1 VYQERRPDRQRAGG
15 VAPCVMPSRPA
26 RRPAAPW
33 IRATVEEMRLVAT
46 YPDCAA
52 LAADAAPQLAKG
64 GLLVRGEV
72 PAGVEL
78 FAAVEL
84 EVTAGDAAVCVP
96 AQVLQMFPGIGVAVG
111 VDAAARAQL
120 EALARGEVAAAA
132 PAATTPARARTG
144 HAAEMLDK
152 IQRALNGDRD
162 ARQAVLRDPNR
173 TIHVHVLRNPGL
185 QLDEVAAIARMTTVS
200 TELLTQI
207 AGRREYGHRPEIAI
221 ALVRNPTLPVP
232 VAVELVARVNEA
244 DLKQLAKDSRTREPI
259 QRAARKRL
267 LR

>member
-1 VYQERRPDRQRAGG
+1 
-15 VAPCVMPSRPA
+15 
-26 RRPAAPW
+26 
-33 IRATVEEMRLVAT
+33 MRLVAT
-46 YPDCAA
+46 YPDPGA
-52 LAADAAPQLAKG
+52 LAADATPQLAKG

-72 PAGVEL
+72 PAGLEL

-84 EVTAGDAAVCVP
+84 EVIAGGASVTVP
-96 AQVLQMFPGIGVAVG
+96 AQVLQMFPGLGVAVG
-111 VDAAARAQL
+111 VDAAARAQI
-120 EALARGEVAAAA
+120 EALARGEIAASAPAAAA
-132 PAATTPARARTG
+132 PARPRAG
-144 HAAEMLDK
+144 QAAEMLEK
-152 IQRALNGDRD
+152 IQRALTGDRD

-173 TIHVHVLRNPGL
+173 TVHVHVLRNPGL

>member
-1 VYQERRPDRQRAGG
+1 
-15 VAPCVMPSRPA
+15 MPSRPA

>member
-1 VYQERRPDRQRAGG
+1 MVASYPDR
-15 VAPCVMPSRPA
+15 
-26 RRPAAPW
+26 
-33 IRATVEEMRLVAT
+33 
-46 YPDCAA
+46 AA
-52 LAADAAPQLAKG
+52 LEVDVAQQLAKG

-72 PAGVEL
+72 PADVEL

-84 EVTAGDAAVCVP
+84 EVTAGDASVCVA

-111 VDAAARAQL
+111 VDAAARAQI
-120 EALARGEVAAAA
+120 EALARGEIAAVAAA
-132 PAATTPARARTG
+132 PARPRAN
-144 HAAEMLDK
+144 HAAEMLEK

-200 TELLTQI
+200 TELLTQL

-244 DLKQLAKDSRTREPI
+244 DLKLLAKDNRTREPI
-259 QRAARKRL
+259 QRAALRQL
-267 LR
+267 LRHVDLQGRAVRIARDHSHHPPP

>member
-1 VYQERRPDRQRAGG
+1 MRVVASYPDR
-15 VAPCVMPSRPA
+15 
-26 RRPAAPW
+26 
-33 IRATVEEMRLVAT
+33 
-46 YPDCAA
+46 AA
-52 LAADAAPQLAKG
+52 LEVDVTQQLAKG

-84 EVTAGDAAVCVP
+84 EVTAGDAAVTVA
-96 AQVLQMFPGIGVAVG
+96 AQVLQMFPGLGVAVG
-111 VDAAARAQL
+111 VDAAARAQI
-120 EALARGEVAAAA
+120 EALARGEVAAPA
-132 PAATTPARARTG
+132 PAEPARPRAN
-144 HAAEMLDK
+144 HAAEMLEK

-207 AGRREYGHRPEIAI
+207 AQRREYGHRPEIAI

-232 VAVELVARVNEA
+232 VAVELVSRVNEA
-244 DLKQLAKDSRTREPI
+244 DLKLLAKDNRTREPI

>member
-1 VYQERRPDRQRAGG
+1 
-15 VAPCVMPSRPA
+15 
-26 RRPAAPW
+26 
-33 IRATVEEMRLVAT
+33 MRLVAI
-46 YPDCAA
+46 YPDPAA
-52 LAADAAPQLAKG
+52 FAVDATPQLAKG

-72 PAGVEL
+72 PAGLEL
-78 FAAVEL
+78 FATVEL
-84 EVTAGDAAVCVP
+84 AVTAGAATVTVA
-96 AQVLQMFPGIGVAVG
+96 AQVLQQFPGIGVAVG

-120 EALARGEVAAAA
+120 EALARGEVAAPVAA
-132 PAATTPARARTG
+132 EPARPRAG
-144 HAAEMLDK
+144 HAAEMLEK
-152 IQRALNGDRD
+152 IQWALTGDRE
-162 ARQAVLRDPNR
+162 ARMGVLRDPNR
-173 TIHVHVLRNPGL
+173 TVHVHVLRNPGL

-221 ALVRNPTLPVP
+221 SLVRNPTLPVP

-244 DLKQLAKDSRTREPI
+244 DLKLLAKDNRTREPI

>member
-1 VYQERRPDRQRAGG
+1 MRVVASYPDR
-15 VAPCVMPSRPA
+15 
-26 RRPAAPW
+26 
-33 IRATVEEMRLVAT
+33 
-46 YPDCAA
+46 AA
-52 LAADAAPQLAKG
+52 LEVDVAQQLAKG

-72 PAGVEL
+72 PAGVAL

-84 EVTAGDAAVCVP
+84 EVTAGDASVCVA
-96 AQVLQMFPGIGVAVG
+96 AQVLQMFPGLGVAVG
-111 VDAAARAQL
+111 VDAAARAQI

-132 PAATTPARARTG
+132 PARPRAN

-221 ALVRNPTLPVP
+221 ALVRNPTVPVP

-244 DLKQLAKDSRTREPI
+244 DLKLLAKDNRTREPI